1 MPPRSA
7 AAAGL
12 LQQAQTPGLAE
23 EVLGQ
28 VIAQID
34 PLVAVLVQ
42 EKLEEVR
49 MHDMCI
55 SEINNGELRIEEK
68 NTSAMDVARRH
79 TPASAQLTALEGQ
92 LNETQVQRQL
102 EHANFS
108 REVGEQ
114 QEVIKLLNDAIL
126 TMKNFYESAAAQ
138 ALLQQPREEAP
149 PAAEAAPAEIM
160 PASANASNATSP

>member
-1 MPPRSA
+1 
-7 AAAGL
+7 
-12 LQQAQTPGLAE
+12 
-23 EVLGQ
+23 
-28 VIAQID
+28 
-34 PLVAVLVQ
+34 
-42 EKLEEVR
+42 
-49 MHDMCI
+49 
-55 SEINNGELRIEEK
+55 
-68 NTSAMDVARRH
+68 MDVARRH
-79 TPASAQLTALEGQ
+79 TQAELALKQIGDDITAASAQLTALEGQ

-149 PAAEAAPAEIM
+149 PAEAAPAEIM
-160 PASANASNATSP
+160 PASANASN